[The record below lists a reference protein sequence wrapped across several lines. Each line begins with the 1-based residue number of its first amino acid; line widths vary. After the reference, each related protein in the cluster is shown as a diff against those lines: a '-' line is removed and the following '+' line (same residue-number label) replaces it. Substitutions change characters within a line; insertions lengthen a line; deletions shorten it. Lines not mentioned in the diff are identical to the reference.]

1 MPPSTD
7 PEWWFELAE
16 TLPPA
21 DEVLDRIRGGKHS
34 KVVAL
39 VGYGDDAAASEASRH
54 LPYGHRGE
62 GIEEIVFVRREPG
75 DIVEFEDD
83 AWPGED
89 RTYVQDDL
97 AAAIELVTHF
107 AIEYDPVGSVVIV
120 TGDAE
125 FIDSVR
131 ERVLPPA

>member
-1 MPPSTD
+1 MLPSTD
-7 PEWWFELAE
+7 LEWWFERAV

-21 DEVLDRIRGGKHS
+21 EEVLGRVRRGKHP

-39 VGYGDDAAASEASRH
+39 VGYGEDSEASEASRH

-62 GIEEIVFVRREPG
+62 GIEEIVFVRRVPG

-97 AAAIELVTHF
+97 AAAIDLVTQF

-131 ERVLPPA
+131 ERVLPQA

>member
-1 MPPSTD
+1 MQPWTD
-7 PEWWFELAE
+7 LEWWFEPAE
-16 TLPPA
+16 TLPPT
-21 DEVLDRIRGGKHS
+21 EQVLVRIREGGHP

-39 VGYGDDAAASEASRH
+39 VGYGEDFEASEASRH
-54 LPYGHRGE
+54 LPYGHRGQ
-62 GIEEIVFVRREPG
+62 GIEEIVFVRRVPG

-97 AAAIELVTHF
+97 RAAIELITKF

-120 TGDAE
+120 TGDAA
-125 FIDSVR
+125 FL
-131 ERVLPPA
+131 ERVEELIR